1 LIPALLAD
9 VADDEELL
17 DLALDGLSSQLEAEL
32 PLEYHLVGLANKV
45 LRIGAR
51 RDAAAEIPTPDDDL
65 ALSKPPEHTDYN
77 DAAWAIER
85 RRRLEEWWPEFARHA
100 MLVVANR
107 NVHKH
112 QASCLAGKQ
121 GKYGCRFNAPWGHNV
136 QKTRLVEL
144 FCDDTQPMPTERF
157 EYRCPHCYADG
168 AMRDT
173 TNLEEVNERKTADA
187 NNRRDLCYITAK
199 PTAKPNVG
207 DDARLLHVDLKRST
221 LLAPDTIK
229 EALVSYAV
237 DETPDTAA
245 GLRKAL
251 RKTIEGNELANLLS
265 TPALKDLRDR
275 LMELS
280 DDPLQTSDI
289 FKVYSASSL
298 PTMGSFLVTATTV
311 IIYTQNPN
319 KPYSKAEHVYAYR
332 EFQPLSFCWNTG
344 RTKTLHVVTAA

>member
-1 LIPALLAD
+1 MKTGCFGAPVSYRYVKECNKRGSAHIHGQVHCGLIPALLAD

-17 DLALDGLSSQLEAEL
+17 DLALDGLSSQLQAEL
-32 PLEYHLVGLANKV
+32 PLEYHLVGLASKV

-65 ALSKPPEHTDYN
+65 ASRKPPGNTDYN

-85 RRRLEEWWPEFARHA
+85 RRRLEKWWPEFASHA

-121 GKYGCRFNAPWGHNV
+121 GKYGCRFNAPWGHDV
-136 QKTRLVEL
+136 EKTRLVEL
-144 FCDDTQPMPTERF
+144 FCDETQPMPSEHF

-168 AMRDT
+168 AMKDT
-173 TNLEEVNERKTADA
+173 TNLEEVNERKIADA
-187 NNRRDLCYITAK
+187 NNRRDLFYIAAK

-229 EALVSYAV
+229 EALASYAI

-251 RKTIEGNELANLLS
+251 RKTIEGSELANLLS

-275 LMELS
+275 LVELS
-280 DDPLQTSDI
+280 DDPSQTSDL
-289 FKVYSASSL
+289 FKVYPAS
-298 PTMGSFLVTATTV
+298 T
-311 IIYTQNPN
+311 I
-319 KPYSKAEHVYAYR
+319 
-332 EFQPLSFCWNTG
+332 QPWPHS
-344 RTKTLHVVTAA
+344 